1 MCVLQPV
8 LLVPVV
14 TVVPPVMMWECAG
27 AACEVCEEGT
37 GEESQWAWMQE
48 SRMRLS
54 LHESEYGKK

>member
-1 MCVLQPV
+1 MCELQPA

-14 TVVPPVMMWECAG
+14 TVVPPVMMWECG
-27 AACEVCEEGT
+27 AACEVCEEGM